1 MIPLYPVMAGPDPA
15 IHQNHE
21 SCPVPRHGP
30 DKQPPQD
37 HTPGALNRGDFNG
50 GSDYTHIMNR
60 PEKIDRPENPPEFA
74 RAVRE
79 GIGDADA
86 GRTLSYEKIRR
97 WLLSWGQEKEM
108 PPPE

>member
-1 MIPLYPVMAGPDPA
+1 M
-15 IHQNHE
+15 
-21 SCPVPRHGP
+21 
-30 DKQPPQD
+30 
-37 HTPGALNRGDFNG
+37 
-50 GSDYTHIMNR
+50 
-60 PEKIDRPENPPEFA
+60 DRPENPPEFA